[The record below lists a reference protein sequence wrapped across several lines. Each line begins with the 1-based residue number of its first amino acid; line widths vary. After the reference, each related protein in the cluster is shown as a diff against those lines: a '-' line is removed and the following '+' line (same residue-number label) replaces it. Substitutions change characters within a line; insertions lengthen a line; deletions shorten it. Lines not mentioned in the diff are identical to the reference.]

1 MAERMLNKFEKQER
15 ALQLHKEGKTIREI
29 SKAVHMAFRDISKI
43 IKAYDKKSRL
53 ESIIENDEINNN
65 QHIKKL
71 STSTR
76 VFKLFLKN
84 KRPVEVAIEL
94 DIGYQE
100 VDKYWSQFLK
110 LEKKYE
116 AYEFYDI
123 FQYEMPQLLAIGGF
137 IRGNNI
143 DTANI
148 SNILKYASN
157 ISNLQLYHNE
167 LQNERAEW
175 EREKKLYIAI
185 QNNMNYQL
193 APIRPMPKKPC
204 IAIQNNMNYQLAP
217 IRPMPS
223 HRYNR
228 HY

>member
-1 MAERMLNKFEKQER
+1 MAETMLNKFQKQER
-15 ALQLHKEGKTIREI
+15 VLQLHREGKTIREI
-29 SKAVHMAFRDISKI
+29 SKEAHMAFRDISKI
-43 IKAYDKKSRL
+43 IKAYEKKSWFGN
-53 ESIIENDEINNN
+53 IIENKDINKNH
-65 QHIKKL
+65 HIKKL
-71 STSTR
+71 STGNR
-76 VFKLFLKN
+76 AFKLFLKN
-84 KRPVEVAIEL
+84 KKPVEVAIEL
-94 DIGYQE
+94 NISYQE

-137 IRGNNI
+137 IRRNNI

-157 ISNLQLYHNE
+157 TSNLQLYHNK
-167 LQNERAEW
+167 LQNEIDEW
-175 EREKKLYIAI
+175 EREKKLYIATL
-185 QNNMNYQL
+185 NNMNYQL
-193 APIRPMPKKPC
+193 APIRPMP
-204 IAIQNNMNYQLAP
+204 I
-217 IRPMPS
+217 

>member
-1 MAERMLNKFEKQER
+1 MAETMLNKFEKQER
-15 ALQLHKEGKTIREI
+15 VLQLHRQGKTIREI
-29 SKAVHMAFRDISKI
+29 SKEAHMAFRDISKI
-43 IKAYDKKSRL
+43 IKAYEKKSRL
-53 ESIIENDEINNN
+53 GNIIENKDINKNH
-65 QHIKKL
+65 HIKKL
-71 STSTR
+71 STGNR
-76 VFKLFLKN
+76 AFKLFLKN
-84 KRPVEVAIEL
+84 KKPVEVAIEL
-94 DIGYQE
+94 NTSYQE

-137 IRGNNI
+137 IRRNNI

-157 ISNLQLYHNE
+157 ISNLQLYHNK
-167 LQNERAEW
+167 LQNEIDEW

-193 APIRPMPKKPC
+193 APIRPMP
-204 IAIQNNMNYQLAP
+204 I
-217 IRPMPS
+217 

-228 HY
+228 NY

>member
-1 MAERMLNKFEKQER
+1 MLNKFEKEKR
-15 ALQLHKEGKTIREI
+15 ALQLHKQGKTIREI
-29 SKAVHMAFRDISKI
+29 SKEVHMSFRDISKI

-53 ESIIENDEINNN
+53 ESVIENDEINNN

-71 STSTR
+71 STANR
-76 VFKLFLKN
+76 AFKLFLKN
-84 KRPVEVAIEL
+84 KKPVEVAIEL
-94 DIGYQE
+94 NISYQE

-137 IRGNNI
+137 IRRNNI

-157 ISNLQLYHNE
+157 TSNLELYNNK
-167 LQNERAEW
+167 LQNETAQL
-175 EREKKLYIAI
+175 EREKKLYIAP

-193 APIRPMPKKPC
+193 APIRPMP
-204 IAIQNNMNYQLAP
+204 I
-217 IRPMPS
+217 

-228 HY
+228 YY

>member
-1 MAERMLNKFEKQER
+1 MAETMLNKFEKQER
-15 ALQLHKEGKTIREI
+15 VLQLHRQGKTIREI
-29 SKAVHMAFRDISKI
+29 SKEAHMAFRDISKI
-43 IKAYDKKSRL
+43 IKAYEKKSRL
-53 ESIIENDEINNN
+53 GNIIENKDINKNH
-65 QHIKKL
+65 HIKKL
-71 STSTR
+71 STGNR
-76 VFKLFLKN
+76 AFKLFLKN
-84 KRPVEVAIEL
+84 KKPVEVAIEL
-94 DIGYQE
+94 NISYQE

-137 IRGNNI
+137 IRRNNI

-157 ISNLQLYHNE
+157 TSNLQLYHNE
-167 LQNERAEW
+167 LQNERAQW
-175 EREKKLYIAI
+175 EREKKLYIANL
-185 QNNMNYQL
+185 NNMNYQL
-193 APIRPMPKKPC
+193 APIKPMP
-204 IAIQNNMNYQLAP
+204 I
-217 IRPMPS
+217 

>member
-1 MAERMLNKFEKQER
+1 MAETMLNKFQKQER
-15 ALQLHKEGKTIREI
+15 VLQLHRQGKTIREI
-29 SKAVHMAFRDISKI
+29 SKEAHMAFRDISKI

-53 ESIIENDEINNN
+53 GNIIENKDINKNH
-65 QHIKKL
+65 HIKKL
-71 STSTR
+71 STGNR
-76 VFKLFLKN
+76 AFKLFLKN
-84 KRPVEVAIEL
+84 KKPVEVAIEL
-94 DIGYQE
+94 NMSYQE

-137 IRGNNI
+137 IRRNNI

-157 ISNLQLYHNE
+157 TSNLQLYHNK
-167 LQNERAEW
+167 LQNEIAEW
-175 EREKKLYIAI
+175 EREKKLYIANL
-185 QNNMNYQL
+185 NNMNYQL
-193 APIRPMPKKPC
+193 APIKPMP
-204 IAIQNNMNYQLAP
+204 I
-217 IRPMPS
+217 

>member
-1 MAERMLNKFEKQER
+1 MAEIMLNKFEKQER
-15 ALQLHKEGKTIREI
+15 VIESHLEGKTIREI
-29 SKAVHMAFRDISKI
+29 SEEVHMSFRDISKT
-43 IKAYDKKSRL
+43 IKAYEKKSRL
-53 ESIIENDEINNN
+53 ANINENKDINH
-65 QHIKKL
+65 HIKKL
-71 STSTR
+71 SIGNR
-76 VFKLFLKN
+76 AFKLFLKN
-84 KRPVEVAIEL
+84 KKPVEIAIEL
-94 DIGYQE
+94 NISYQE

-137 IRGNNI
+137 IRRNNI

-157 ISNLQLYHNE
+157 TSNLQLYHNE
-167 LQNERAEW
+167 LQNEIAEW
-175 EREKKLYIAI
+175 EREKKPY
-185 QNNMNYQL
+185 
-193 APIRPMPKKPC
+193 

>member
-1 MAERMLNKFEKQER
+1 MAETMLNKFQKQER
-15 ALQLHKEGKTIREI
+15 VLQLHREGKTIREI
-29 SKAVHMAFRDISKI
+29 SKEAHMAFRDISKI
-43 IKAYDKKSRL
+43 IKEYEKKSRL
-53 ESIIENDEINNN
+53 GNIIENKDINKNH
-65 QHIKKL
+65 HIKKL
-71 STSTR
+71 STGNR
-76 VFKLFLKN
+76 AFKLFLKN
-84 KRPVEVAIEL
+84 KKPVEVAIEL
-94 DIGYQE
+94 NMSYQE

-137 IRGNNI
+137 IRRNNI

-157 ISNLQLYHNE
+157 TSNLQLYHNK
-167 LQNERAEW
+167 LQNEIAEW
-175 EREKKLYIAI
+175 EREKKLYIANL
-185 QNNMNYQL
+185 NNMNYQL
-193 APIRPMPKKPC
+193 APIKPMP
-204 IAIQNNMNYQLAP
+204 I
-217 IRPMPS
+217 

>member
-1 MAERMLNKFEKQER
+1 LN
-15 ALQLHKEGKTIREI
+15 I
-29 SKAVHMAFRDISKI
+29 S
-43 IKAYDKKSRL
+43 
-53 ESIIENDEINNN
+53 
-65 QHIKKL
+65 
-71 STSTR
+71 
-76 VFKLFLKN
+76 
-84 KRPVEVAIEL
+84 
-94 DIGYQE
+94 YQE

-157 ISNLQLYHNE
+157 TSNLQLYHNE
-167 LQNERAEW
+167 LQNEIAEW
-175 EREKKLYIAI
+175 EREKKPY
-185 QNNMNYQL
+185 
-193 APIRPMPKKPC
+193 

>member
-1 MAERMLNKFEKQER
+1 MAETMLNKFEKQER
-15 ALQLHKEGKTIREI
+15 VLQLHRQGKTIREI
-29 SKAVHMAFRDISKI
+29 SKEAHMAFRDISKI

-53 ESIIENDEINNN
+53 GNIIENKDINKNH
-65 QHIKKL
+65 HIKKL
-71 STSTR
+71 STGNR
-76 VFKLFLKN
+76 AFKLFLKN
-84 KRPVEVAIEL
+84 KKPVEVAIEL
-94 DIGYQE
+94 NISYQE

-137 IRGNNI
+137 IRRNNI

-157 ISNLQLYHNE
+157 TSNLQLYHNK
-167 LQNERAEW
+167 LQNEIAEW
-175 EREKKLYIAI
+175 EREKKLYIANL
-185 QNNMNYQL
+185 NNMNYQL
-193 APIRPMPKKPC
+193 APIKPMP
-204 IAIQNNMNYQLAP
+204 I
-217 IRPMPS
+217 